1 MLGKLYPAVNGRW
14 DTDADNLSLQ
24 DMKPKVNYKA
34 GDDIAA
40 AIRGAQLSWTTEEET
55 DENTVTDDD
64 NTTTG
69 GDAGG
74 GGGTPGELE
83 E

>member
-1 MLGKLYPAVNGRW
+1 MQDFPDKSPPAFLRPVGSKRQSR
-14 DTDADNLSLQ
+14 A
-24 DMKPKVNYKA
+24 
-34 GDDIAA
+34 AA
-40 AIRGAQLSWTTEEET
+40 AIRGAQLSWTTEEVT

-64 NTTTG
+64 QGTTTG

-74 GGGTPGELE
+74 GNGGGGGNNPPGELE